1 MHDIRQ
7 IRDNPA
13 AFDAAL
19 ARRGLPAQAA
29 SLIALDEERRAAVT
43 EVQVAQSRRN
53 EASKLIGAAMAKG
66 DRDGAEAIKAEVAAL
81 KDAMPALEARADELA
96 AKLKGKLEIIPNLP
110 GADVPD
116 GASEE
121 DNRVESEWGEKR
133 TFDFTPKEHADIA
146 PALGMDFETGARL
159 SGARFTF
166 LRGCMAR
173 LHRALGQFMLDVQ
186 TEEHGYAECNPPVL
200 VKDDAMYGTDKL
212 PKFARDSF
220 AVLNEYRRNQI
231 ALNALRFAK
240 KQALEIADSVEDI
253 DAAFEEIEG
262 LLSEHGLFDEK
273 IAIIQSLIDYYQST
287 SETIDTLEG
296 VRERLLEKRKE
307 LIASGQANSLY
318 LIPTSEVS
326 LTASV
331 MGELLDEAALP
342 MRLTALT
349 LCFRSEAGAAG
360 RDTRGFIR
368 QHQFEKCELV
378 SIVKPEDSEEEHQ
391 RMVRAAETIL
401 ERLALP
407 YRKLLLCTGDMG
419 FGARKTYDLE
429 VWLPGQGA
437 FREISS
443 CSNTGDFQARR
454 MNTRYRVAGEQKKTE
469 FVHTL
474 NGSGLAVGRTLVA
487 VIENYQNADGSVT
500 VPDALF
506 PYMGGITRLEPDA

>member
-1 MHDIRQ
+1 MHDIRF
-7 IRDNPA
+7 IRENPE
-13 AFDAAL
+13 AFDAGL
-19 ARRGLPAQAA
+19 ARRGLEPLAA
-29 SLIALDEERRAAVT
+29 RLIALDEERREAVT
-43 EVQVAQSRRN
+43 AVQVAQSRRN

-66 DRDGAEAIKAEVAAL
+66 DKDGAEAIKAEVAAL
-81 KDAMPALEARADELA
+81 KEQMPALEARADELA
-96 AKLKGKLEIIPNLP
+96 GELKAALEIIPNLP

-116 GASEE
+116 GTSED
-121 DNRVESEWGEKR
+121 DNRVEAEWGEKR
-133 TFDFTPKEHADIA
+133 AFDFTPKEHADIA

-166 LRGCMAR
+166 LKGGMAR

-186 TEEHGYAECNPPVL
+186 TGEHGYAECNPPVL
-200 VKDDAMYGTDKL
+200 VGDDAMYGTDKL
-212 PKFARDSF
+212 PKFAEDSF
-220 AVLNEYRRNQI
+220 CTTNGRW
-231 ALNALRFAK
+231 
-240 KQALEIADSVEDI
+240 
-253 DAAFEEIEG
+253 
-262 LLSEHGLFDEK
+262 
-273 IAIIQSLIDYYQST
+273 
-287 SETIDTLEG
+287 
-296 VRERLLEKRKE
+296 
-307 LIASGQANSLY
+307 

-331 MGELLDEAALP
+331 MGELLDETALP

-378 SIVKPEDSEEEHQ
+378 SIVRPEDSEAEHQ
-391 RMVRAAETIL
+391 RMTRAAETIL
-401 ERLALP
+401 ERLNLP

-437 FREISS
+437 YREISS

-454 MNTRYRVAGEQKKTE
+454 MNTRYRVAGEQKTTQ

-487 VIENYQNADGSVT
+487 VIENYQNEDGSVT
-500 VPDALF
+500 VPEVLR
-506 PYMGGITRLEPDA
+506 PYMGGLEVIRPQ

>member
-1 MHDIRQ
+1 MHDIRF
-7 IRDNPA
+7 IRENPED
-13 AFDAAL
+13 FDAAL
-19 ARRGLPAQAA
+19 ARRGLEPLAA

-66 DRDGAEAIKAEVAAL
+66 DREGAEAIKAEVAAL
-81 KDAMPALEARADELA
+81 KDAMPALEARADALA
-96 AKLKGKLEIIPNLP
+96 ADLKGRLEIIPNLP

-116 GASEE
+116 GAGEE
-121 DNRVESEWGEKR
+121 DNRVESEWGTKR
-133 TFDFTPKEHADIA
+133 TFDFTPREHADIA

-166 LRGCMAR
+166 LRGGMAR

-186 TEEHGYAECNPPVL
+186 TREHGYAECNPPVL
-200 VKDDAMYGTDKL
+200 VGDDAMYGTDKL
-212 PKFARDSF
+212 PKFAEDSF
-220 AVLNEYRRNQI
+220 CTTNGRW
-231 ALNALRFAK
+231 
-240 KQALEIADSVEDI
+240 
-253 DAAFEEIEG
+253 
-262 LLSEHGLFDEK
+262 
-273 IAIIQSLIDYYQST
+273 
-287 SETIDTLEG
+287 
-296 VRERLLEKRKE
+296 
-307 LIASGQANSLY
+307 

-360 RDTRGFIR
+360 KDTRGFIR

-378 SIVKPEDSEEEHQ
+378 SIVRPEDSEAEHQ

-401 ERLALP
+401 ERLNLP

-454 MNTRYRVAGEQKKTE
+454 MNTRYRVAGEKKTE

-500 VPDALF
+500 VPDALL
-506 PYMGGITRLEPDA
+506 PYMGGVTKLEPAA